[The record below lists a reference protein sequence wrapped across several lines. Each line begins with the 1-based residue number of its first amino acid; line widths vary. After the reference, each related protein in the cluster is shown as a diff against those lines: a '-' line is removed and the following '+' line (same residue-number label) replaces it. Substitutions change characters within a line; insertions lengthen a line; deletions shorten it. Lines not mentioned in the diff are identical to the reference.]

1 MRRQMTCPDAWIGET
16 TCMNFWQPPQ
26 ITRRDFISRTT
37 LAVAA
42 SASSL
47 VAEDA
52 KGFRFIAANDLH
64 YDTGPCR
71 EWFTAMVEQMK
82 ASAPDAA
89 FCLLCGD
96 LANTG
101 QKDSLAAVKEI
112 FGALGVPL
120 HTVPGNH
127 DITDGDESRENYDAV
142 FPDKLNYR
150 FEHAGWQ
157 FVGLDTTMGTKYD
170 KTTISDTTLAWLDSE
185 LPKLDAAKPTVC
197 FTHFPLG
204 EKVTHTPLN
213 AAAVVERLVKVNLCG
228 VFSGHWH
235 GASETAAGHGIMT
248 TNRCCAR
255 VRGNHDKSP
264 LKGWFVCEAKAD
276 GTMERKFVEFKAP
289 AGIPQ
294 GDAAASKKP
303 GAKPKAP
310 PAPAPEPPIDPSA
323 RG

>member
-1 MRRQMTCPDAWIGET
+1 
-16 TCMNFWQPPQ
+16 MNFWQPPQ
-26 ITRRDFISRTT
+26 ITRRDFITT
-37 LAVAA
+37 LAVGAA
-42 SASSL
+42 VAPL
-47 VAEDA
+47 MAEDA

-64 YDTGPCR
+64 YDKGPCR
-71 EWFTAMVEQMK
+71 EWFTAMVAQMK

-101 QKDSLAAVKEI
+101 EQAAVAAVKEI
-112 FGALGVPL
+112 FGALGVPI

-127 DITDGDESRENYDAV
+127 DYTDKEQSRAGYDAE
-142 FPDKLNYR
+142 FPGKLNYR

-157 FVGLDTTMGTKYD
+157 FVALDTTMGTNFD
-170 KTTISDTTLAWLDSE
+170 KTTIGAETLAWMDAE

-204 EKVTHTPLN
+204 EKVTHVPVN
-213 AAAVVERLVKVNLCG
+213 APAVVERLLKLNLCG
-228 VFSGHWH
+228 VLSGHWH
-235 GASETAAGHGIMT
+235 GASQTAAGHGLMT

-276 GTMERKFVEFKAP
+276 GTLERKFVEFKAP
-289 AGIPQ
+289 EVTQP
-294 GDAAASKKP
+294 AA
-303 GAKPKAP
+303 PK
-310 PAPAPEPPIDPSA
+310 EI
-323 RG
+323 

>member
-1 MRRQMTCPDAWIGET
+1 MRRQMTCPRSAFGET
-16 TCMNFWQPPQ
+16 RSMNFWQPPR
-26 ITRRDFISRTT
+26 INRRNFISA

-42 SASSL
+42 ATAPL
-47 VAEDA
+47 VADETKA
-52 KGFRFIAANDLH
+52 FRFIAANDLH

-82 ASAPDAA
+82 TSAPDAA

-101 QKDSLAAVKEI
+101 QKDALAAVKEI
-112 FGALGVPL
+112 FGGLGVPV
-120 HTVPGNH
+120 HAVPGNH
-127 DITDGDESRENYDAV
+127 DITDGDESRANYDEI
-142 FPDKLNYR
+142 FPGKLNYH

-157 FVGLDTTMGTKYD
+157 FIALDTTMGTKYD
-170 KTTISDTTLAWLDSE
+170 KTTIGEATLAFLDAE
-185 LPKLDAAKPTVC
+185 IPKLDAAKPTVC

-204 EKVTHTPLN
+204 QKVTHVPLN
-213 AAAVVERLVKVNLCG
+213 AAAVVERLVKLNLCG
-228 VFSGHWH
+228 VLSGHWH
-235 GASETAAGHGIMT
+235 GASETPAGHGIMS

-276 GTMERKFVEFKAP
+276 GTLERKFVEYKAP
-289 AGIPQ
+289 EGIPQ

-303 GAKPKAP
+303 GAKPKAQ
-310 PAPAPEPPIDPSA
+310 PAPKPAPPIDPPA
-323 RG
+323 KE

>member
-1 MRRQMTCPDAWIGET
+1 
-16 TCMNFWQPPQ
+16 MNFWQPPQ
-26 ITRRDFISRTT
+26 ITRRDFITT
-37 LAVAA
+37 LAVGAA
-42 SASSL
+42 AVPL
-47 VAEDA
+47 MAEDA

-64 YDTGPCR
+64 YDKGPCR
-71 EWFTAMVEQMK
+71 EWFTAMVAQMK

-101 QKDSLAAVKEI
+101 EQAALAAVKEI
-112 FGALGVPL
+112 FGGLSVPI

-127 DITDGDESRENYDAV
+127 DYTDNEQSRAGYDAE
-142 FPDKLNYR
+142 FPGKLNYR

-157 FVGLDTTMGTKYD
+157 FVALDTTMGTSYD
-170 KTTISDTTLAWLDSE
+170 KTTVSDATLAWMDAE
-185 LPKLDAAKPTVC
+185 LPKLDTAKPTVC

-204 EKVTHTPLN
+204 EKVTHVPLN
-213 AAAVVERLVKVNLCG
+213 APAVVERLLKLNLRG
-228 VFSGHWH
+228 VLSGHWH
-235 GASETAAGHGIMT
+235 GASETATGHGLMT

-276 GTMERKFVEFKAP
+276 GTLQRKFVEFVAP

-294 GDAAASKKP
+294 PDAAAKKP
-303 GAKPKAP
+303 AP
-310 PAPAPEPPIDPSA
+310 PTDSPAQ
-323 RG
+323 